1 MCCTLLITVLT
12 RATSPHSFEKIYYL
26 KSNQQQKKLLF
37 CGQYSGMNGFAAKV
51 ELFYIVTSNI
61 CRCKPKLWKTIPQNS
76 ECSRIRTCASRD
88 EIPPTDPHRKNISPA
103 SKKRQSSQI
112 WILIGLSAPCW
123 EVLYCNETPTWF
135 KHQLRM
141 WNRMLTN
148 TTWHVFIFIWAF
160 CNIKCYGRLQ
170 ENILYNVNAFLK

>member
-1 MCCTLLITVLT
+1 MCCTLLITVMT

-26 KSNQQQKKLLF
+26 KSNQQQKKAALLWSIFRNEWF
-37 CGQYSGMNGFAAKV
+37 CCKSRTLPTYVDVSQSFERRYHKTAK
-51 ELFYIVTSNI
+51 
-61 CRCKPKLWKTIPQNS
+61 
-76 ECSRIRTCASRD
+76 CSRIRTCASRD

-148 TTWHVFIFIWAF
+148 TTWHVFIFVWAF

>member
-1 MCCTLLITVLT
+1 MCCTLLITVMT

-26 KSNQQQKKLLF
+26 KSNQQQKKAALLWSIFRNEWF
-37 CGQYSGMNGFAAKV
+37 C
-51 ELFYIVTSNI
+51 I

-112 WILIGLSAPCW
+112 RFLIGLSAPCW

-148 TTWHVFIFIWAF
+148 TTWHVFIFVWAF